1 MAVLVNDVALLGKLT
16 LSQSSKLG
24 MILHATEWEKK
35 RHGPFGSVDDDDE
48 ETSMENQHRETCKS
62 SVP

>member
-1 MAVLVNDVALLGKLT
+1 
-16 LSQSSKLG
+16 

-48 ETSMENQHRETCKS
+48 ETSMENLHRETCKS